1 MLNLNQNRNWV
12 SLKIL
17 FFHRK
22 SYSAEMHTI
31 SWPAVELNSARP
43 ERMLLFVFIA
53 SSCAHP
59 KSHDRWANAVDIWL
73 WYKNNIEMLPR
84 KCNLSIRSRSVVTC
98 NSTCYILGD
107 QNTHKPHIYAIYNIV
122 VLLLFI
128 YRSRRNIIPNVN
140 SSGMKASSQPVKFR
154 LNMCG

>member
-1 MLNLNQNRNWV
+1 MLNLNQNKNWV

-17 FFHRK
+17 FLHRN

-59 KSHDRWANAVDIWL
+59 ESHDRWANAVDIWL
-73 WYKNNIEMLPR
+73 WYKNNIEMLPKNAIYPSAVGR
-84 KCNLSIRSRSVVTC
+84 LWRVTRPVT
-98 NSTCYILGD
+98 SWAIK
-107 QNTHKPHIYAIYNIV
+107 THKPHIYAIYNIV